1 MVSFVDVKKKQL
13 AKNAVDIWKGK
24 KKLHDNSSLSDR
36 KSTTSSMCTM
46 CGNPDCKGL
55 NGNDSMSVSSLCDR
69 PCVYIGEGKN
79 SYVSSLVL
87 NVMGDNTDTSINSS
101 TSQFESNNNNESTNF
116 KKWHSGSQKSS
127 GTILKPPKSK
137 TSLRYSRKPKEQ
149 VITLFQTWMTS
160 LRKKKITYLIRSI
173 FNQTHLLF

>member
-1 MVSFVDVKKKQL
+1 MNDNTSFC
-13 AKNAVDIWKGK
+13 
-24 KKLHDNSSLSDR
+24 DR

-127 GTILKPPKSK
+127 GTIPKPPKSK
-137 TSLRYSRKPKEQ
+137 ASLRYSRKPKEQ
-149 VITLFQTWMTS
+149 VITLFQTWITS
-160 LRKKKITYLIRSI
+160 LRKINYVSYSIYFQSNSFVILGILDPRKTWIEKFSFQTQSKKSSR
-173 FNQTHLLF
+173 